1 MGDSTVPLPDV
12 NTENDE
18 VVGKLNDYVKNLVS
32 TYNIDGLRL
41 DAAKSI
47 RKDFWPGFCGSA
59 GVYCTG
65 EAWFNGVNELC
76 PYQDYMVS
84 FHCVACLHPLLT
96 QPRTRC
102 TTT

>member
-47 RKDFWPGFCGSA
+47 RKDFWPDFAKSA
-59 GVYCTG
+59 GVFTIG
-65 EAWFNGVNELC
+65 EVRDS
-76 PYQDYMVS
+76 YQQ
-84 FHCVACLHPLLT
+84 CAQILTLHS
-96 QPRTRC
+96 
-102 TTT
+102 